1 MKVFEIKGPI
11 AAAIL
16 AQLMANAAEGEGFVC
31 ECPNCT
37 AKRQADLDAKAASV
51 KAELAASAMASVSI
65 SAPSDFGWALAMLR
79 EGYSLRRAGW
89 NGKGLLVRMQRPDA
103 NSKMTLPYLY
113 IEYPADAVNT
123 PGARCPWLA
132 SQTDILAM
140 DWEIA

>member
-1 MKVFEIKGPI
+1 MKVFEITGPI

-16 AQLMANAAEGEGFVC
+16 AQLMANAADGEDVGC
-31 ECPNCT
+31 ECPKCT
-37 AKRQADLDAKAASV
+37 AARAMREAESIQEPAPAPPADPGSGGFGDA
-51 KAELAASAMASVSI
+51 LSA
-65 SAPSDFGWALAMLR
+65 LR
-79 EGYSLRRAGW
+79 AGYGVRRSGW
-89 NGKGLLVRMQRPDA
+89 NGKGLTVRMQVPDA